1 MKGTPA
7 TLMQQWR
14 DEKAQKARL
23 TSDPIDSFD
32 ASIHLHH
39 VCIFKAHFPSS
50 PFSLYPSSSHPS
62 TAPVSSSTHPWL
74 FYFLSI
80 VSNGNCRRVLIIKP
94 PFDSFQTKLNS
105 SLVR

>member
-50 PFSLYPSSSHPS
+50 PFSLYPSSIPS
-62 TAPVSSSTHPWL
+62 IDCSGFLIHSSVALL
-74 FYFLSI
+74 F
-80 VSNGNCRRVLIIKP
+80 
-94 PFDSFQTKLNS
+94 PFDSLERQLPEGIDHQATI
-105 SLVR
+105 